1 MIHSMTGF
9 GEAVLEEGG
18 QTYHLELRSFNQ
30 RYLKTTLHL
39 PDDFGFLESEVDRLV
54 RERLTR
60 GSVTLHLH
68 VRSVGAPP
76 TLELNTAAVR
86 AYVAQL
92 RAAAGDDPRATID
105 LATLL
110 TLPGVCQTRELTET
124 EREQRWTILAK
135 LTEAALERLIGMRAS
150 EGQALAKDLARHCE
164 VIEGSLAAVR
174 QRAPVVLVEYRDRLK
189 ARVAELV
196 ADSNV
201 RLAEEDLLKEVSIYA
216 ERSDLS
222 EELSRLGG
230 HLEQFRALMASAEPA
245 GRKLEFVAQEMLREA
260 NTMGSKTGDP
270 TIAREIIEIKS
281 AIDRLKEQVANAE

>member
-216 ERSDLS
+216 ERSDLG

>member
-68 VRSVGAPP
+68 VRSVGPPP

-135 LTEAALERLIGMRAS
+135 LTGAALERLLGMRAS

-164 VIEGSLAAVR
+164 VIEASLAAVR

-222 EELSRLGG
+222 EELSRLAA